1 MAARAQPALRRDEIP
16 SMNILHTV
24 EFYFPSMGGAQEV
37 VRQISERLAARG
49 HNVTVATTRLKN
61 RETRLL
67 NGVRIEE
74 FDISG
79 NAVAGLHGEMGR
91 YQRFL
96 VEGKFDIMMNYA
108 AQQWSMDLVFPM
120 LEQIPYRKVM
130 IPCGFSAL
138 YSPEF
143 QEYFKQMP
151 QWMRQ
156 YDHLVF
162 HAGEYRDVNFA
173 RAYQI
178 DNYSII
184 PNGASQA
191 EFQQDV
197 PSFRRR
203 YHIPEDVPMLLTVG
217 SHTGIKGHHLCMDAF
232 QQMDINR
239 ASLVIIGNTIGSPA
253 GFWSLFIRPV
263 LSAIKHRDFGLAAR
277 LVRDLF
283 SGTLEPGCLSDCLA
297 QARKINQN
305 KMSEKRVFV
314 LDPPRMDVVA
324 AYRSADLFV
333 LGSNVEYSPLV
344 LYEALASKTPF
355 VTLACGNSAEIVR
368 WSGGGILAPTY
379 QKREGYVDG
388 EPTDLARTIESL
400 LNNPPE
406 LARLADAGHSAW
418 LERFTWEKI
427 VLEYEA
433 LYQSLVLEK

>member
-1 MAARAQPALRRDEIP
+1 
-16 SMNILHTV
+16 MNVLHTV
-24 EFYFPSMGGAQEV
+24 EYYSPSVGGAQEV

-61 RETRLL
+61 RETCMV
-67 NGVRIEE
+67 NGVRIDE

-79 NAVAGLHGEMGR
+79 NAVAGMHGEMER

-108 AQQWSMDLVFPM
+108 AQQWSMDLVFPV
-120 LEQIPYRKVM
+120 LGQIPYRKVM

-138 YSPEF
+138 YRPEF
-143 QEYFKQMP
+143 QEYFEQMP
-151 QWMRQ
+151 LWMRQ

-162 HAGEYRDVNFA
+162 HSGEYRDVSFA
-173 RAYQI
+173 REHQI
-178 DNYSII
+178 DHYSIL

-191 EFQQDV
+191 EFEQDI

-203 YHIPEDVPMLLTVG
+203 YHIPEDAPMLLTVG
-217 SHTGIKGHHLCMDAF
+217 SHTGIKGHRLCMDAF
-232 QQMDINR
+232 QQMDIKP
-239 ASLVIIGNTIGSPA
+239 ASLVIIGNTVGSPTV
-253 GFWSLFIRPV
+253 FWSLFIRPF
-263 LSAIKHRDFGLAAR
+263 LSAIKHLDFGRAAR
-277 LVRDLF
+277 LVSDLF
-283 SGTLEPGCLSDCLA
+283 SGTLAPGCLSDCHA

-314 LDPPRMDVVA
+314 LNPPRSDVVA
-324 AYRSADLFV
+324 AYQSADLFV

-344 LYEALASKTPF
+344 LYEAMASKTPF

-368 WSGGGILAPTY
+368 WSGGGIVAPTI

-388 EPTDLARTIESL
+388 EPTELARAIESL
-400 LNNPPE
+400 LKNPPE
-406 LARLADAGHSAW
+406 LARLADAGHNTW

-433 LYQSLVLEK
+433 LYHSLVLNK

>member
-1 MAARAQPALRRDEIP
+1 
-16 SMNILHTV
+16 MNILHTV
-24 EFYFPSMGGAQEV
+24 EFYPPSVGGAQEV

-49 HNVTVATTRLKN
+49 HHITVATTRLKN
-61 RETRLL
+61 RKTGLI
-67 NGVRIEE
+67 NGVKIEE

-79 NAVAGLHGEMGR
+79 NAVAGIRGEVER

-108 AQQWSMDLVFPM
+108 AQQWSMDLVFPV
-120 LEQIPYRKVM
+120 LEQIPSPKVM

-138 YSPEF
+138 YNPEF
-143 QEYFKQMP
+143 QKYFEQMP

-173 RAYQI
+173 REHQI
-178 DNYSII
+178 THYSIL

-191 EFQQDV
+191 EFEQDL

-203 YHIPEDVPMLLTVG
+203 YHIPEDAPMLLTVG
-217 SHTGIKGHHLCMDAF
+217 SHTGIKGHRLCMDAF
-232 QQMDINR
+232 QQMDLKR
-239 ASLVIIGNTIGSPA
+239 VSLVIIGNKIGSPP
-253 GFWSLFIRPV
+253 GFWSLFFRPV
-263 LSAIKHRDFGLAAR
+263 LSAIKHRDFGRAIR
-277 LVRDLF
+277 LIGELL
-283 SGTLEPGCLSDCLA
+283 SGRLGPGCLADCHA
-297 QARKINQN
+297 QAGIINRN

-314 LDPPRMDVVA
+314 LNPPRNDVVA
-324 AYRSADLFV
+324 AYQSADLFV
-333 LGSNVEYSPLV
+333 LASNVEYSPLV
-344 LYEALASKTPF
+344 LYEAMASKTPF

-368 WSGGGILAPTY
+368 WSGGGIVAPTI

-388 EPTDLARTIESL
+388 DPAELARAIASL
-400 LNNPPE
+400 LNSPPA

-427 VLEYEA
+427 AIQYEA
-433 LYQSLVLEK
+433 LYHELTK